1 MRIRANPVAL
11 AAATLECSR
20 QNRYAC
26 MKPVALGATDVSTA
40 FWAWICVTV
49 FLVLG
54 EALTGGLLVL
64 PWAVGAGVAAL
75 LEALHVNSDWQWAA
89 FAGISV
95 TLFGAVQRLIR
106 GRK

>member
-1 MRIRANPVAL
+1 M
-11 AAATLECSR
+11 
-20 QNRYAC
+20 
-26 MKPVALGATDVSTA
+26 
-40 FWAWICVTV
+40 

-75 LEALHVNSDWQWAA
+75 LEALHVDSDWQWIA

-95 TLFGAVQRLIR
+95 ALFGAVQRLIR
-106 GRK
+106 RRK